1 MSENKPKTTL
11 SVIHES
17 TNQKPVKSAPK
28 PDTVSLLPV
37 LKDHPV
43 PRTHFLETGT
53 KPSIE
58 KTKTTEITST
68 EG

>member
-1 MSENKPKTTL
+1 MSENKPKTTF

-17 TNQKPVKSAPK
+17 TNHKPVKSAPK
-28 PDTVSLLPV
+28 QDIVSLFPV

-43 PRTHFLETGT
+43 PRTHFLGTGT

-58 KTKTTEITST
+58 KTKTTKITST